1 MTMSL
6 VPNSILIKSKKYGD
20 FLYCWLKSAYGKEVI
35 KKLVSG
41 AGQPKFNKTQ
51 FKKIKIPVPKDQ
63 KFIGNIIK
71 KIIRIENQIQLSIL
85 NYNKKIQNLEEL
97 KKSILDKAFKG
108 EL

>member
-1 MTMSL
+1 MF
-6 VPNSILIKSKKYGD
+6 V
-20 FLYCWLKSAYGKEVI
+20 
-35 KKLVSG
+35 
-41 AGQPKFNKTQ
+41 
-51 FKKIKIPVPKDQ
+51 KKIKIPVPKDQ